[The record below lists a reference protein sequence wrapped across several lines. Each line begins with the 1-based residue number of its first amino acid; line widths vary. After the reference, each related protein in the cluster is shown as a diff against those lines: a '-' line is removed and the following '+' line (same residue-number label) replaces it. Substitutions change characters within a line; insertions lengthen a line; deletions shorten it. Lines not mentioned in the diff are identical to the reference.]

1 MKFIFVTGLYP
12 KEKIDVFRKW
22 AKGDVQNAADAFQW
36 AVIDGLI
43 KNEADFQIVNCPF
56 LPSFPIN
63 NKCFR
68 LPKLD
73 GKYGDNH
80 LGVSLPYCTVPIVKS
95 RSIVRLLFKTLR
107 PIIEEAKMKNGEEGI
122 VIITYS
128 VYSPFLKVLKRLKR
142 IFPGLVTASIVTDLP
157 DNMLEFNANQRFL
170 KRIYCYFENRRVKK
184 LYRYIDKY
192 VLLAAPMEERI
203 PEAQGR
209 NCIVEGMVVPSP
221 LPLNKKYSKN
231 KVILYTGTLDAFS
244 GVREL
249 VKAFQRINEP
259 NYRLMICGGGVLEN
273 MIRKASIEDP
283 RIVYKGMVT
292 REDALRLQKEAT
304 ALINPRRPD
313 NGITRFSFPS
323 KTMEYMMS
331 GTSMIGYKLDGIPK
345 DYFDYIYTINET
357 SVDAL
362 SAKIQEILS
371 IPESELNARAID
383 AYNFIINN
391 KTSDKQVHKIIS
403 FLSDNSV

>member
-1 MKFIFVTGLYP
+1 MSDECEIVLLGLN
-12 KEKIDVFRKW
+12 K
-22 AKGDVQNAADAFQW
+22 QQ
-36 AVIDGLI
+36 I
-43 KNEADFQIVNCPF
+43 K
-56 LPSFPIN
+56 
-63 NKCFR
+63 R
-68 LPKLD
+68 
-73 GKYGDNH
+73 
-80 LGVSLPYCTVPIVKS
+80 
-95 RSIVRLLFKTLR
+95 
-107 PIIEEAKMKNGEEGI
+107 
-122 VIITYS
+122 
-128 VYSPFLKVLKRLKR
+128 
-142 IFPGLVTASIVTDLP
+142 LP

-203 PEAQGR
+203 PEAQGC

-345 DYFDYIYTINET
+345 DFLIIF
-357 SVDAL
+357 
-362 SAKIQEILS
+362 IQ
-371 IPESELNARAID
+371 
-383 AYNFIINN
+383 
-391 KTSDKQVHKIIS
+391 
-403 FLSDNSV
+403 